1 MLGQRNWKLYNVK
14 RKRIL
19 SVTRYTGFQD
29 TLFFDGGEFTA
40 PGVTSDVLTYEN
52 NYFSTSD
59 YTLVATVTNINT
71 EVVVRLEGSIDGTR
85 FGPLISNC
93 ITKNGTYIYN
103 ITGSPVKYVRARF
116 FSETG
121 GTDAVVR
128 LSFAAR

>member
-1 MLGQRNWKLYNVK
+1 
-14 RKRIL
+14 
-19 SVTRYTGFQD
+19 VTRYTGFQD
-29 TLFFDGGEFTA
+29 TLFFSGGELTA
-40 PGVTSDVLTYEN
+40 PGNTAEVLVYEN
-52 NYFSTSD
+52 NYFSTKD

-71 EVVVRLEGSIDGTR
+71 EVVVRLEGSIDGTN

-93 ITKNGTYIYN
+93 VTKNGTYVYN
-103 ITGSPVKYVRARF
+103 ITGSPVKWVRGRF

>member
-1 MLGQRNWKLYNVK
+1 MGRSTN
-14 RKRIL
+14 
-19 SVTRYTGFQD
+19 FQD
-29 TLFFDGGEFTA
+29 TLFFNAGELTQ
-40 PGVTSDVLTYEN
+40 PGITTEVLVYEN

-71 EVVVRLEGSIDGTR
+71 EVVVRLEGSIDGTYY
-85 FGPLISNC
+85 GPLISNC
-93 ITKNGTYIYN
+93 ITKNGTYVYN
-103 ITGSPVKYVRARF
+103 ICSSPVKYVRGRF

>member
-1 MLGQRNWKLYNVK
+1 L
-14 RKRIL
+14 L

-29 TLFFDGGEFTA
+29 TLFFEAGEFTA
-40 PGVTSDVLTYEN
+40 PGTSPAVQTYEN
-52 NYFSTSD
+52 NYFSTKD

-71 EVVVRLEGSIDGTR
+71 EVVVRLEGSIDNTN

-93 ITKNGTYIYN
+93 ITKNGTYVYN
-103 ITGSPVKYVRARF
+103 ITGSPVKYVRSRF